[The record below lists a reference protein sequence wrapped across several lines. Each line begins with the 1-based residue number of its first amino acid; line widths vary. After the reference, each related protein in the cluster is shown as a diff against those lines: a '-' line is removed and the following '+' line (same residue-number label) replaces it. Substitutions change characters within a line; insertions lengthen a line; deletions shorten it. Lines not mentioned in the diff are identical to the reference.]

1 MLSTMKLADW
11 FSDTRKT
18 QKWLADQVGV
28 TQGRIA
34 QIVGGDIPPLPLA
47 ARIEKATD
55 ERVTL
60 RDFLPS
66 EESAA

>member
-1 MLSTMKLADW
+1 MLSPMRLADW
-11 FSDTRKT
+11 FIETKKT
-18 QKWLADQVGV
+18 QQWLAEQVGV

-34 QIVGGDIPPLPLA
+34 QIVRGDVPPLPLA
-47 ARIEKATD
+47 ARIEKATGQQ
-55 ERVTL
+55 VTL